1 MPIELANIQLYRVH
15 RIRTLEQASLTHHPV
30 PGLEGSITQNL
41 GRDSVRLEIEGIFY
55 GPNARNNLE
64 ILRNAYKKREP
75 VDFLADIVGQAY
87 FSQVI
92 LERFEVVQSAE
103 IPDQFSYR
111 LTIAESVSA
120 TKSPA
125 ASKALVNQAVKQQ
138 AQDLMQVAALTD
150 ALNVG
155 LIPELSNPVE
165 PLTGAVQR
173 VETALGGIEG
183 PVEGLQT
190 LFQVQLDAPAV
201 TAYPLPAP
209 PQPAALKWGKQ
220 PASEASLRDLLKAG
234 VPVKDLRSSGIT
246 AAALLKARASS
257 GIATTP
263 DLDQAFLME
272 LRQAGFSPE
281 ELSAA
286 GVSTQA
292 LDQLEQTMEALIW
305 YS

>member
-1 MPIELANIQLYRVH
+1 
-15 RIRTLEQASLTHHPV
+15 V
-30 PGLEGSITQNL
+30 PGLEGSITQIL
-41 GRDSVRLEIEGIFY
+41 GRDLVRLEIEGIFY
-55 GPNARNNLE
+55 GPNASNNLE

-87 FSQVI
+87 FSQVL

-103 IPDQFSYR
+103 IPEQFSYR

-120 TKSPA
+120 ARSPA
-125 ASKALVNQAVKQQ
+125 TSKTLVNQAVKQQ
-138 AQDLMQVAALTD
+138 AQNLMQVAALTD

-173 VETALGGIEG
+173 VGTALGGIEG
-183 PVEGLQT
+183 PVEGLQA
-190 LFQVQLDAPAV
+190 LFQVQLDAPDATV
-201 TAYPLPAP
+201 HPLSAP
-209 PQPAALKWGKQ
+209 PPPAALKWGKQ